1 MLNQANERT
10 DIQKLNNGT
19 NPLQEIKIRKEV
31 MNGTK
36 GVK

>member
-31 MNGTK
+31 MNRTK

>member
-1 MLNQANERT
+1 MLNKANERT
-10 DIQKLNNGT
+10 DIPKLNNRT